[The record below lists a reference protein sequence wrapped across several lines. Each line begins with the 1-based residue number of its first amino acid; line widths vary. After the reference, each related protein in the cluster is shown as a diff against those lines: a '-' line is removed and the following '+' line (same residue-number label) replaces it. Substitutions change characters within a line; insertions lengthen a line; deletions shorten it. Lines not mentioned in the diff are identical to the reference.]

1 MPLLL
6 VPQRLRAAFHFHPW
20 AVASLRLPEPL
31 LVSSPGRGQCRCPG
45 TQLRCAPFV
54 KVEVR
59 GRGGWS
65 CPRPVSRR
73 AGWALD
79 QMKPHFPSRP
89 SQPGAWAA
97 SWFQASRLGP
107 GNHGNG
113 APVSCWKLE
122 SLFRGP
128 RVRLRLDR
136 EALWSLG
143 GGLPAGVCE
152 GRGGS
157 QLCLE
162 LLETGRPRGPN
173 CVEGIRVR
181 GPTGPSQAL

>member
-1 MPLLL
+1 MEL
-6 VPQRLRAAFHFHPW
+6 PQACEPAA
-20 AVASLRLPEPL
+20 
-31 LVSSPGRGQCRCPG
+31 Q
-45 TQLRCAPFV
+45 
-54 KVEVR
+54 
-59 GRGGWS
+59 
-65 CPRPVSRR
+65 
-73 AGWALD
+73 AGALD

-107 GNHGNG
+107 GSPTGNG

-143 GGLPAGVCE
+143 RGLPAGVWGA
-152 GRGGS
+152 GRFTALPQAAGNGPPSGANLCGGHPCPGPRRAIPGLVGRQAMS
-157 QLCLE
+157 QTLRLE
-162 LLETGRPRGPN
+162 LRTEPLPLQRPHSAPL
-173 CVEGIRVR
+173 
-181 GPTGPSQAL
+181 TD